1 MGALAPASANRW
13 FGPYICAGALLP
25 GAQGPWL
32 KYVGAKYLIC
42 LVGFAAMVGAL
53 WWDHSVQTGT
63 SEA

>member
-1 MGALAPASANRW
+1 
-13 FGPYICAGALLP
+13 LLP